1 MDRKQKR
8 DAKNRRHRRNE
19 RRRELARLLK
29 QSPELCRW
37 LGDRLDETKKQWET
51 WTWQV
56 AAEHTSGAASK
67 YFQKDYCNTYAR
79 TILST
84 HRTRVVFGPP

>member
-19 RRRELARLLK
+19 RRREIARLLK

-37 LGDRLDETKKQWET
+37 LGDRLDETKKQWEK
-51 WTWQV
+51 WTWYQQR
-56 AAEHTSGAASK
+56 S
-67 YFQKDYCNTYAR
+67 R
-79 TILST
+79 
-84 HRTRVVFGPP
+84 GPVLV

>member
-51 WTWQV
+51 WTWQ
-56 AAEHTSGAASK
+56 
-67 YFQKDYCNTYAR
+67 
-79 TILST
+79 
-84 HRTRVVFGPP
+84 